1 MAEMIYVTGGARSGK
16 SGYAQQLTE
25 ACAGELLYVATATAG
40 DREMAERIARHQQ
53 RRGTRWETLEEPYEV
68 LERLPGAAAGKNGI
82 LFDCV
87 TLWLTNLMLRG
98 DDDATILAAVEQIPE
113 LASRL
118 SGTLVLVSNEIGSGI
133 VPENGLA
140 RRFRDLAGHANQR
153 LAEASDQA
161 WVVISGIP
169 LQLK

>member
-68 LERLPGAAAGKNGI
+68 LERLPGAAAGKN
-82 LFDCV
+82 
-87 TLWLTNLMLRG
+87 
-98 DDDATILAAVEQIPE
+98 A
-113 LASRL
+113 
-118 SGTLVLVSNEIGSGI
+118 
-133 VPENGLA
+133 
-140 RRFRDLAGHANQR
+140 
-153 LAEASDQA
+153 
-161 WVVISGIP
+161 
-169 LQLK
+169 